1 MSQKFTDNQGQINYA
16 STDQF
21 NAFPCFSDDATQ
33 NYLNRQDVRDA
44 IHIPATFIKPWTDCT
59 DLRHWQ
65 FQYDDMTPV
74 FVNILNSQYYAN
86 ANFRMLIYNGDVDTV
101 CNFLGDEWFIEA
113 LVKSQN
119 ISTVAERTDWTYQA
133 SADYRSQTGGY
144 VKRFAKNLD
153 QLTVKGSGH
162 FVPQD
167 RPGPALQML
176 MNFINKSPVYDTL
189 TNIDVTPKP
198 LLPQYAGTA
207 QSPCPR
213 KDADL
218 IVSLPGLT
226 FQPNFK
232 QYSGYLNASANN
244 FLHYWL
250 VESQDNPATDPLILW
265 LNGGPGC
272 SSVGG
277 FMTENG
283 PFHPNQDGAT
293 LYENVY
299 SWNKKANVLYL
310 EAPRGVGYSYQTVDN
325 QTWSDDLTAEDNYL
339 ALKDFF
345 TNVFPEYATRQFFVT
360 GESYGGVYIPTL
372 AWRLFQGIQSGDIS
386 IKFQGVAIGN
396 GVLSERLQLN
406 SVVDFLYYHGIVGK
420 DDWDFLMTNCCA
432 NVTDT
437 TDCDF
442 YQYMP
447 TGSDGQPMPQ
457 PNPCGMKILMLG
469 EAYVWGSYNDP
480 YNIYQDCYRTKLTK
494 YAAQRVFPHVR
505 PSKQRFDKW
514 DSKNFVP
521 KQKFADNARQINYGS
536 TDPFNGFPC
545 WSDSATEMY
554 MNRAEVRAALN
565 IPDSV
570 PRWTDCNDHIL
581 GAFVRQYLDM
591 SDVMKNIINSPL
603 YEQLQFRML
612 VYNGDVDTVC
622 NFLGDEWFVENI
634 VKDLNIP
641 TIAARRAWAYQ
652 FSADYQNQT
661 AGYVK
666 RFGKRID
673 LLTVKGSGHYVPMD
687 RPPQALQMLMNFI
700 WNSPNYDQMTGIDS
714 TPKPIL
720 PIFKSLGQC
729 SAPPT
734 QSSAATAA
742 TTTSPTAAPPGTTTT
757 APTPAP
763 PATTT
768 TAPTPA
774 LSGTTTTA
782 PTAAPPS
789 TISATP
795 TAASNGTITTASTT
809 PPPTSPN
816 AAIRHINSISNALL
830 SMILVVLIVA
840 RQ

>member
-1 MSQKFTDNQGQINYA
+1 IPTLTWLLIQGLQSNDININFQGIAIGNGILSDRQQFNSLINFNYFHGMFGKSDWDLLRQYCCVNSSTSECDFLGAYYHDPRGPCARQAVHMADRWQEETLSDVYNVYQDCYRLKVSHSATERTLRKIDGRRRWLKKSSSHMSQKFTDNQGQINYA

-33 NYLNRQDVRDA
+33 NYLNRADVRAA
-44 IHIPATFIKPWTDCT
+44 IHIPATLTKTWTDCT

-420 DDWDFLMTNCCA
+420 DDWNFLMTNCCA

-457 PNPCGMKILMLG
+457 PNPCGMKVLMLG

-603 YEQLQFRML
+603 YEQLQFRIL

-622 NFLGDEWFVENI
+622 NFLG
-634 VKDLNIP
+634 
-641 TIAARRAWAYQ
+641 
-652 FSADYQNQT
+652 
-661 AGYVK
+661 
-666 RFGKRID
+666 
-673 LLTVKGSGHYVPMD
+673 
-687 RPPQALQMLMNFI
+687 
-700 WNSPNYDQMTGIDS
+700 
-714 TPKPIL
+714 
-720 PIFKSLGQC
+720 
-729 SAPPT
+729 
-734 QSSAATAA
+734 
-742 TTTSPTAAPPGTTTT
+742 
-757 APTPAP
+757 
-763 PATTT
+763 
-768 TAPTPA
+768 
-774 LSGTTTTA
+774 
-782 PTAAPPS
+782 
-789 TISATP
+789 
-795 TAASNGTITTASTT
+795 T
-809 PPPTSPN
+809 PP
-816 AAIRHINSISNALL
+816 
-830 SMILVVLIVA
+830 LVHPSDEANIANKSFTFRRRMV
-840 RQ
+840 R